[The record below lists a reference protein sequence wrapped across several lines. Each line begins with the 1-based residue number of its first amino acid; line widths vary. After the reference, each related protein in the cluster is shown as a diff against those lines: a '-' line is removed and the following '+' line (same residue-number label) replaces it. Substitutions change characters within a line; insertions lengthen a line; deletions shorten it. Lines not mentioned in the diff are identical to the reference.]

1 MASRGVHFAITSEQV
16 AGFLT
21 ADGDEA
27 VLALLGELETAWDED
42 NLAESDKAWDAMHR
56 CLTNGTLE
64 YGGGDYPLSHCV
76 LGPRQLLE
84 EDGNIICLVQTD
96 EVPDVA
102 NALRVVSAEAFRQR
116 YAELLPKNYSPEYGT
131 EDQEQTWAKLQ
142 KVRDLFEKAAA
153 RRRAVVF
160 AVDQ

>member
-16 AGFLT
+16 AAFLT

-27 VLALLGELETAWDED
+27 VLALLAEIEAAWDEE
-42 NLAESDKAWDAMHR
+42 NLAESDKTWESLHR

-64 YGGGDYPLSHCV
+64 YGGGDYPLSHCI

-102 NALRVVSAEAFRQR
+102 NALSAISADAFRER
-116 YAELLPKNYSPEYGT
+116 YAKLMPKSYALDNGHAH
-131 EDQEQTWAKLQ
+131 EQDAWAHLQ
-142 KVRDLFEKAAA
+142 KVRTLFEKAAA

-160 AVDQ
+160 TAEP

>member
-16 AGFLT
+16 AAFLT

-27 VLALLGELETAWDED
+27 VMALLADIEAARDED
-42 NLAESDKAWDAMHR
+42 NLAESDRAWDAMHR

-64 YGGGDYPLSHCV
+64 YGGGEYPLSHCI

-84 EDGNIICLVQTD
+84 EDGDIVCLVQTD

-102 NALRVVSAEAFRQR
+102 NALRAITADAFRQR
-116 YAELLPKNYSPEYGT
+116 YADLLPKDYAPEYGP
-131 EDQEQTWAKLQ
+131 EDREYTWARLQ

-153 RRRAVVF
+153 RRRAVLFTVE
-160 AVDQ
+160 Q

>member
-1 MASRGVHFAITSEQV
+1 MATRGVHFAITSEQV
-16 AGFLT
+16 AAFLT

-27 VLALLGELETAWDED
+27 VMALLAEIEAAWDEE
-42 NLAESDKAWDAMHR
+42 NLAESDKTWELLHR

-64 YGGGDYPLSHCV
+64 YGGGEYPLSHCI

-84 EDGNIICLVQTD
+84 EDGDIICLVQTD

-102 NALRVVSAEAFRQR
+102 NALGAISADAFRERCAQ
-116 YAELLPKNYSPEYGT
+116 LLPKAHGSDTGHAE
-131 EDQEQTWAKLQ
+131 EQDAWSHLQ
-142 KVRDLFEKAAA
+142 KVRALFEKAAA

-160 AVDQ
+160 TVEH

>member
-16 AGFLT
+16 AAFLT

-27 VLALLGELETAWDED
+27 VIALLAEIEEAWDED
-42 NLAESDKAWDAMHR
+42 NLAESDRAWDALHR

-64 YGGGDYPLSHCV
+64 YGGGEYPLSHCV

-84 EDGNIICLVQTD
+84 GDGNIICLVQTD

-102 NALRVVSAEAFRQR
+102 NALRAISAEAFRQR
-116 YAELLPKNYSPEYGT
+116 YAELLPKNYAPEYGP
-131 EDQEQTWAKLQ
+131 EDQEYTWSHLQ

-160 AVDQ
+160 TVEH

>member
-16 AGFLT
+16 AAFLT

-27 VLALLGELETAWDED
+27 VIALLGELETAWDED
-42 NLAESDKAWDAMHR
+42 NLAESGKAWDAMHR

-64 YGGGDYPLSHCV
+64 YGGGEYPLSHCV

-84 EDGNIICLVQTD
+84 GDGNIICLVQTD

-102 NALRVVSAEAFRQR
+102 TALRAISAADFRQR
-116 YAELLPKNYSPEYGT
+116 YAELLPKNYAPEYGP
-131 EDQEQTWAKLQ
+131 EDQEYTWLQLQ

-160 AVDQ
+160 TVEH

>member
-16 AGFLT
+16 AAFLT

-27 VLALLGELETAWDED
+27 VLALLAEIEQAWDED
-42 NLAESDKAWDAMHR
+42 NLAESDKAWDALHR

-64 YGGGDYPLSHCV
+64 YGGGDYPLSHCI

-84 EDGNIICLVQTD
+84 EDGNIVCLVQTD

-102 NALRVVSAEAFRQR
+102 NALRAISAEAFGQR
-116 YAELLPKNYSPEYGT
+116 YAELMPKAPDDGRAEQ
-131 EDQEQTWAKLQ
+131 EDAWSHLQ
-142 KVRDLFEKAAA
+142 KLRVLFEKAAA

-160 AVDQ
+160 TVDH